1 MIARDKNH
9 PCIVMWSLA
18 NEPDTEARAES
29 ALEYFKPLYEL
40 AHKCDP
46 ENRPVTVVC
55 CNNDYKK
62 DLVAPFMDVICINR
76 YYGWYIFGGDLE
88 SSGQAMDNEMKYWEQ
103 FHKPVII
110 TEYGADA
117 VSGIHNINA
126 DMFSE
131 EYQIEFFKTINAIL
145 DKYPYIIGEHVWN
158 FADFDTIQGLM
169 RVGGNKKG
177 VFTRN
182 RQPKS
187 LAYYLKDRWSKI
199 D

>member
-1 MIARDKNH
+1 
-9 PCIVMWSLA
+9 
-18 NEPDTEARAES
+18 
-29 ALEYFKPLYEL
+29 
-40 AHKCDP
+40 
-46 ENRPVTVVC
+46 
-55 CNNDYKK
+55 
-62 DLVAPFMDVICINR
+62 MDVICINR
-76 YYGWYIFGGDLE
+76 YYGWYIFGGDLV
-88 SSGQAMDNEMKYWEQ
+88 SAKQAMDNEMRFWADKN
-103 FHKPVII
+103 KPVII

-117 VSGIHNINA
+117 VAGMHNINA

-131 EYQIEFFKTINAIL
+131 EYQVEFFKTINQVL

-187 LAYYLKDRWSKI
+187 LAYYLKDRWSRL
-199 D
+199 